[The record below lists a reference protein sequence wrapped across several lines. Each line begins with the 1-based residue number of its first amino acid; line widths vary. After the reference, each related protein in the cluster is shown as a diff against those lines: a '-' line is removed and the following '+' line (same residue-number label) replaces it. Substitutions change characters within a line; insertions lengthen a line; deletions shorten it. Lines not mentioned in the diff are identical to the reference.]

1 MQYLVS
7 LPMKPPTLSL
17 WLGSLLMGLVC
28 SVVCPTAR
36 AQGFY
41 PTVRV
46 GDLPDAI
53 HQLYKR
59 EEPNFTDKSHC
70 AAAWDS
76 TTDGDKIAFRCSVF
90 IKMSAEGE
98 RRAMRYCDEIREQ
111 KKIRSP
117 CRLIV
122 ER

>member
-1 MQYLVS
+1 MKRLLFSLRVGALLVAW
-7 LPMKPPTLSL
+7 M
-17 WLGSLLMGLVC
+17 LGSWAMG
-28 SVVCPTAR
+28 AH
-36 AQGFY
+36 AQGLY
-41 PTVRV
+41 PTIRV
-46 GDLPDAI
+46 SDLPDAI
-53 HQLYKR
+53 HKLYKR

-76 TTDGDKIAFRCSVF
+76 TTDGDKIAFKCSVF

-111 KKIRSP
+111 KKIHAP

>member
-1 MQYLVS
+1 MRQKHPLIICACLFVVTHAAFAQSPYPSIRVS
-7 LPMKPPTLSL
+7 
-17 WLGSLLMGLVC
+17 
-28 SVVCPTAR
+28 
-36 AQGFY
+36 
-41 PTVRV
+41 
-46 GDLPDAI
+46 DLPDAI
-53 HQLYKR
+53 HKLYQR

-98 RRAMRYCDEIREQ
+98 RRAMRYCEEIREQ
-111 KKIRSP
+111 KKIHAP

>member
-1 MQYLVS
+1 MAVF
-7 LPMKPPTLSL
+7 KT
-17 WLGSLLMGLVC
+17 
-28 SVVCPTAR
+28 
-36 AQGFY
+36 AQGWALALALTCGVGLTHAADSPY
-41 PTVRV
+41 PTVRLS
-46 GDLPDAI
+46 DIPDAG

-76 TTDGDKIAFRCSVF
+76 STDGDRIAFKCSVF

-98 RRAMRYCDEIREQ
+98 RRAMRYCNEIREQ
-111 KKIRSP
+111 KGIRAP

>member
-1 MQYLVS
+1 
-7 LPMKPPTLSL
+7 MKPMRSISV
-17 WLGSLLMGLVC
+17 LGSLLSVWLSLVMPC
-28 SVVCPTAR
+28 AL
-36 AQGFY
+36 AQGAY
-41 PTVRV
+41 PAVKV

-53 HQLYKR
+53 HHLYKR

-98 RRAMRYCDEIREQ
+98 RRAMRYCEEIREQ
-111 KKIRSP
+111 KKIHAP

>member
-1 MQYLVS
+1 
-7 LPMKPPTLSL
+7 MKYPIQAIASVLLSL
-17 WLGSLLMGLVC
+17 AATSLFAES
-28 SVVCPTAR
+28 SV
-36 AQGFY
+36 Y
-41 PTVRV
+41 PTVKL
-46 GDLPDAI
+46 GDIPNAVL
-53 HQLYKR
+53 QMYKR

-76 TTDGDKIAFRCSVF
+76 ATDGEKIAFKCSVF

-98 RRAMRYCDEIREQ
+98 RRAMRYCEEIRGQ
-111 KKIRSP
+111 KKINAP

>member
-1 MQYLVS
+1 MKLLTPRKLSALIALAGGLCLV
-7 LPMKPPTLSL
+7 LPVQAETPN
-17 WLGSLLMGLVC
+17 
-28 SVVCPTAR
+28 
-36 AQGFY
+36 Y

-46 GDLPDAI
+46 SELPNAI

-59 EEPNFTDKSHC
+59 EEPSFTPMSHC

-76 TTDGDKIAFRCSVF
+76 NTDGDKIAFKCSVF

-98 RRAMRYCDEIREQ
+98 RRAMHYCAEIREQ
-111 KKIRSP
+111 KKIHAP

>member
-1 MQYLVS
+1 MQS
-7 LPMKPPTLSL
+7 LTQHLLCGLLGLAVATPLAAQTPP
-17 WLGSLLMGLVC
+17 
-28 SVVCPTAR
+28 
-36 AQGFY
+36 Y
-41 PTVRV
+41 PTVRLS
-46 GDLPDAI
+46 DLPDAI

-59 EEPNFTDKSHC
+59 EEPSFNEMSHC

-76 TTDGDKIAFRCSVF
+76 TTDGEKIAFKCSVF

-98 RRAMRYCDEIREQ
+98 RRAMRYCAEIREQ
-111 KKIRSP
+111 KKIHAP

>member
-1 MQYLVS
+1 MPLIRTAVLTALLLGLPFAHSAES
-7 LPMKPPTLSL
+7 L
-17 WLGSLLMGLVC
+17 
-28 SVVCPTAR
+28 
-36 AQGFY
+36 Y
-41 PTVRV
+41 PTIRV

-53 HQLYKR
+53 HKLYKR

-76 TTDGDKIAFRCSVF
+76 TTDGERIAFKCSVF

-111 KKIRSP
+111 KKIHTP

-122 ER
+122 EH

>member
-1 MQYLVS
+1 MTDRF
-7 LPMKPPTLSL
+7 LPLCRNGL
-17 WLGSLLMGLVC
+17 ILGLALNFFAPFSYAE
-28 SVVCPTAR
+28 SP
-36 AQGFY
+36 Y

-53 HQLYKR
+53 HKLYKR

-98 RRAMRYCDEIREQ
+98 RRAMRYCDEMREQ
-111 KKIRSP
+111 KKIHTP

>member
-1 MQYLVS
+1 MKSLFLTLCGHTLLVG
-7 LPMKPPTLSL
+7 LSL
-17 WLGSLLMGLVC
+17 GLAVG
-28 SVVCPTAR
+28 VPMAQ
-36 AQGFY
+36 AQGLY

-53 HQLYKR
+53 HKLYKR

-76 TTDGDKIAFRCSVF
+76 TTDGDKIAFKCSVF

-111 KKIRSP
+111 KKIHAP